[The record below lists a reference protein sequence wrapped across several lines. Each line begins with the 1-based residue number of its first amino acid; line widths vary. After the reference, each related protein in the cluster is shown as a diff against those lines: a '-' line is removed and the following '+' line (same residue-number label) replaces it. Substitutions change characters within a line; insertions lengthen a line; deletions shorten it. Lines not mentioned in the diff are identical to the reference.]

1 MTRQSYF
8 ANEHNVSMEI
18 KLREPRAF
26 RSQSQCIINSFVGSE
41 QITSVHISDL
51 APVTWDRKYL
61 HCTENNVMNTYATK
75 AL

>member
-18 KLREPRAF
+18 KLWALRAF
-26 RSQSQCIINSFVGSE
+26 RSQPQCVINVGSE
-41 QITSVHISDL
+41 QITLVHISDL
-51 APVTWDRKYL
+51 PSITWDRKYL
-61 HCTENNVMNTYATK
+61 HCTENNVTNNYVTK